1 MKIVITRQKL
11 QPVYKRLSMQ
21 FLLLNSHTKLA
32 CYDNKCAMPQVK
44 RSSGHHPPP
53 PFDGGVDQGQQS
65 RILQLQRVPRR
76 VPYQTILMS
85 VPVLRVQNRLLQSR
99 LLQSR
104 LLQSRLPQSR
114 LPPEQIPRPPQQTP
128 PIKTSPAT
136 SPAEKTPARS
146 TVEPKGGD
154 GDSDDDIDVEKLFV
168 AMTDG
173 EDNDKKYILFCK
185 FL

>member
-53 PFDGGVDQGQQS
+53 PSDEGVDQGLQS
-65 RILQLQRVPRR
+65 GILQLQRVPIR
-76 VPYQTILMS
+76 VPHQTILMS

-99 LLQSR
+99 L
-104 LLQSRLPQSR
+104 
-114 LPPEQIPRPPQQTP
+114 PPRADSPPTADSPPQQTP
-128 PIKTSPAT
+128 LTKTSPAT
-136 SPAEKTPARS
+136 SPVEKTPARS

-154 GDSDDDIDVEKLFV
+154 GDSDDDIDVEKLYV